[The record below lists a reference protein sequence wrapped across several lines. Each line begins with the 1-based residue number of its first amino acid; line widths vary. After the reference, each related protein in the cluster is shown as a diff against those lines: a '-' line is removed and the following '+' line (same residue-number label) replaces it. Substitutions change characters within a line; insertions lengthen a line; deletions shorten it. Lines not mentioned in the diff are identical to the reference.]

1 MVNQGLDVPPPLR
14 RGGSHTISTGP
25 KTPSKITLS
34 KITPSKITPSKRAT
48 ARAATA
54 KSGRAKKAVSETSDE
69 DGYSSDSEA
78 DYGKPSVKR
87 AKTTPK
93 NKGRMKVEDS
103 GDEVNTPTKRGDLR
117 QGSRGKSKM
126 LGEGSDD
133 ETDSED
139 DVRQDGEEIVAVGAP
154 FLSLVD
160 DSPGKGQT
168 GRKTVNKAKSL
179 IVKLPFTGQIKD
191 TIKGEE
197 ASTTKDNG
205 SEATEDDPNGAG
217 SDHDKV
223 QMGGFSDQTNMA
235 FGLQAAPRN
244 AASYG
249 DYHVG
254 LGMFSP
260 NAHQRS
266 QSDNTHG
273 GAIFFSP
280 GPHSGH
286 SQFCSMMHDQDMQ
299 YSTGFENFGGMDYG
313 HGGLPNTP
321 NHWQNSGFDI
331 YNNNHLSAHFDN
343 ADAHSV
349 LSPHLQASFHGHSAS
364 SPHIPTSFHG
374 HSRATRPHIM
384 TSVPGI
390 VAPHSTPAGGDYS
403 SAGASTVNIT
413 PSSDEAGYAHAS
425 WPMHDGMPGGSFG
438 TNDDI
443 DEVFAAV
450 INRDEYGSGYNA

>member
-14 RGGSHTISTGP
+14 RGGGHTISTGP
-25 KTPSKITLS
+25 KTPSKIT
-34 KITPSKITPSKRAT
+34 PSKRTT
-48 ARAATA
+48 ACAVTA
-54 KSGRAKKAVSETSDE
+54 KSGRAKKAVSEISDKDE
-69 DGYSSDSEA
+69 YSSDSEA
-78 DYGKPSVKR
+78 DYGKPSAKR

-93 NKGRMKVEDS
+93 NSHMKVEDS
-103 GDEVNTPTKRGDLR
+103 DDEVNTPTKRGDLR

-139 DVRQDGEEIVAVGAP
+139 DVQQDGGEIVAAGAP

-160 DSPGKGQT
+160 DSPRKGQT

-179 IVKLPFTGQIKD
+179 IFKLPFTGQIKD
-191 TIKGEE
+191 TIKSED
-197 ASTTKDNG
+197 ASTTKDND

-217 SDHDKV
+217 SNHDMV
-223 QMGGFSDQTNMA
+223 QMGRLLDQTNMA
-235 FGLQAAPRN
+235 FGHQAAPRN

-249 DYHVG
+249 GYHVG

-273 GAIFFSP
+273 SAVFFSP

-286 SQFCSMMHDQDMQ
+286 SQFGSMMHDQDME
-299 YSTGFENFGGMDYG
+299 YSTGFETFGGMDYG
-313 HGGLPNTP
+313 HGGLPNSP

-331 YNNNHLSAHFDN
+331 YNDNHLSTHFDN
-343 ADAHSV
+343 AYAHSAP
-349 LSPHLQASFHGHSAS
+349 SPHIQASFHGHSAS

-374 HSRATRPHIM
+374 HSTANRPHIM
-384 TSVPGI
+384 TSVHDI

-413 PSSDEAGYAHAS
+413 PSSDEACYAHAS
-425 WPMHDGMPGGSFG
+425 WPMHDGMPGGRFG

-443 DEVFAAV
+443 DEMFAAV
-450 INRDEYGSGYNA
+450 GNRDEYGNGYNA

>member
-14 RGGSHTISTGP
+14 RGGGHTIPTGP
-25 KTPSKITLS
+25 KTPSKIT
-34 KITPSKITPSKRAT
+34 PSKRTT

-54 KSGRAKKAVSETSDE
+54 KSGRAKKAVSETSDKDE
-69 DGYSSDSEA
+69 YSSNSEA
-78 DYGKPSVKR
+78 DYGKPSAKR
-87 AKTTPK
+87 VKTTPK

-103 GDEVNTPTKRGDLR
+103 DDEVNTPTKHGDLR

-139 DVRQDGEEIVAVGAP
+139 DVQQDGEEIVAAGAP

-160 DSPGKGQT
+160 DSPRKGQT

-179 IVKLPFTGQIKD
+179 IVKLPFTEQIKD
-191 TIKGEE
+191 TIKSEE
-197 ASTTKDNG
+197 ANTTKDND

-217 SDHDKV
+217 SDYDMVH
-223 QMGGFSDQTNMA
+223 MGGLPVQTNMA
-235 FGLQAAPRN
+235 FGHQAAPHN
-244 AASYG
+244 AASYAG
-249 DYHVG
+249 YRVG

-266 QSDNTHG
+266 QSDNTYG
-273 GAIFFSP
+273 GAGFFSP
-280 GPHSGH
+280 SPSSGH
-286 SQFCSMMHDQDMQ
+286 SQFGSMMHDQDMQ
-299 YSTGFENFGGMDYG
+299 YSTGFETFGSMDYW

-331 YNNNHLSAHFDN
+331 YNDNHLSAHFDN
-343 ADAHSV
+343 VYAHSV
-349 LSPHLQASFHGHSAS
+349 PSPHIQASFHGHSVS
-364 SPHIPTSFHG
+364 IPHIPTSFHG
-374 HSRATRPHIM
+374 HSTANRPHIM

-413 PSSDEAGYAHAS
+413 PSSDEAGYAHDS

-450 INRDEYGSGYNA
+450 DNRDEYGNGYNA

>member
-160 DSPGKGQT
+160 DSPE
-168 GRKTVNKAKSL
+168 KARL
-179 IVKLPFTGQIKD
+179 DARL
-191 TIKGEE
+191 
-197 ASTTKDNG
+197 STK
-205 SEATEDDPNGAG
+205 
-217 SDHDKV
+217 
-223 QMGGFSDQTNMA
+223 
-235 FGLQAAPRN
+235 PR
-244 AASYG
+244 A
-249 DYHVG
+249 
-254 LGMFSP
+254 
-260 NAHQRS
+260 
-266 QSDNTHG
+266 
-273 GAIFFSP
+273 
-280 GPHSGH
+280 
-286 SQFCSMMHDQDMQ
+286 
-299 YSTGFENFGGMDYG
+299 
-313 HGGLPNTP
+313 
-321 NHWQNSGFDI
+321 
-331 YNNNHLSAHFDN
+331 
-343 ADAHSV
+343 
-349 LSPHLQASFHGHSAS
+349 
-364 SPHIPTSFHG
+364 
-374 HSRATRPHIM
+374 
-384 TSVPGI
+384 
-390 VAPHSTPAGGDYS
+390 
-403 SAGASTVNIT
+403 
-413 PSSDEAGYAHAS
+413 
-425 WPMHDGMPGGSFG
+425 
-438 TNDDI
+438 
-443 DEVFAAV
+443 
-450 INRDEYGSGYNA
+450 